1 LRATVF
7 VKLRGRALV
16 PSAELFLA
24 TLREMARPIAE
35 TESLV

>member
-1 LRATVF
+1 LRVTVI
-7 VKLRGRALV
+7 VKLRGRALA